1 MLFRNIQIL
10 AATSCISEVT
20 GFIGKWLLVMFGRTQ
35 LKSDVGREAYELGP
49 PSPASTTMLLMESME
64 GYGAVMAE
72 RPKY

>member
-1 MLFRNIQIL
+1 MPFKNIQIL
-10 AATSCISEVT
+10 AVTSCISEVT

-35 LKSDVGREAYELGP
+35 LKSDVEREAYELGP
-49 PSPASTTMLLMESME
+49 PSPASTIMLLMESME